1 MIYMIYIHGL
11 LREVSDL
18 FVSEKNLN
26 YRGLLINK
34 NTAFQAVITHV
45 KKNIKNAR

>member
-1 MIYMIYIHGL
+1 MIYMITIHEL
-11 LREVSDL
+11 VI

-34 NTAFQAVITHV
+34 NTAVQALITQV